1 MQVSGAGVSAQ
12 PWFRLC
18 VVALCVTAL
27 AISPFALLPALVG
40 AHGSGDFQWSGA
52 HLLSQGVD
60 PFDAVLRRQRAGL
73 LLNQNPNYLHLL
85 YIAMLP
91 LGVLPF
97 SVARVL
103 WAVANVAMAVTVSW
117 RLGRAAGL
125 DRWQQAGLLGLF
137 LSSGPFVFAVGGG
150 QQTLMVLFLSVL
162 AATVRS
168 RLGAGLALALALTK
182 YSFAPIALV
191 LWVRG
196 RGSAVL
202 VAAVASVVALV
213 TFAWVTPTSFLQVA
227 LGPLAVGR
235 TMARGSADVMTLTG
249 LALDDPRAPVSYV
262 VAAVTCLVLVWVSR
276 RLVRDGDWVDAL
288 AAGCLVSLV
297 TFPHLLYDYCV
308 LLPVLVSALRMR
320 GRSRLFVCAVVVF
333 FWHTWLV
340 GGLPFTP
347 YHPVG
352 VVVSFALLTAC
363 LLVMARQVPP
373 RAAPAPHGTPA
384 ESAATAR

>member
-1 MQVSGAGVSAQ
+1 
-12 PWFRLC
+12 
-18 VVALCVTAL
+18 VAL
-27 AISPFALLPALVG
+27 SPFAVLPAMVG

-52 HLLSQGVD
+52 HLLSQGID

-85 YIAMLP
+85 YLAMLP

-97 SVARVL
+97 SVARIV
-103 WAVANVAMAVTVSW
+103 WAVVNVAMAVTVSW
-117 RLGRAAGL
+117 RLGRAVGL
-125 DRWQQAGLLGLF
+125 DRWQQAGLLGVF

-162 AATVRS
+162 AATLHS

-213 TFAWVTPTSFLQVA
+213 TFAWVTPTSFMQVA

-235 TMARGSADVMTLTG
+235 TMARGSADAMTLTG

-262 VAAVTCLVLVWVSR
+262 VAAVTCLLLVWVSR
-276 RLVRDGDWVDAL
+276 RQIRHGDWVDAL
-288 AAGCLVSLV
+288 AAACLISLV

-320 GRSRLFVCAVVVF
+320 GRSRVFVCAVVVF
-333 FWHTWLV
+333 FWHSWLV

-352 VVVSFALLTAC
+352 VVVSFGLLTTC
-363 LLVMARQVPP
+363 LVLMARQLAP
-373 RAAPAPHGTPA
+373 RTAALPG
-384 ESAATAR
+384 ATAAVNAASAR